1 MSKLYKIPNL
11 SNQEILGLITQFFV
25 NFNEHEE
32 YCKDEAT
39 NLLNLYY
46 EYFMRKENIDTI
58 KINTT
63 LHFSK
68 LSKDDG
74 YAYLL
79 WDVKHNYEVYLDK
92 KHASGRKTD
101 AFLYE
106 KLVYLIIDA
115 GHEFQ
120 HIVQHETKSRKY
132 NKDFDKNVRRTEY
145 NYRSN
150 VNSINKKHLR
160 HALNKHLENLNIIHC
175 SEIDADEI
183 STKISLMLVEDI
195 INNSGNLDTNFID
208 FMNAIKVLIIEE
220 HFARKNGY
228 KECEKNEEHAKRYLK
243 TMDVTLTI

>member
-1 MSKLYKIPNL
+1 MSKLYKIPQL
-11 SNQEILGLITQFFV
+11 SNQDILNLISEFFK
-25 NFNEHEE
+25 NFKEHEE

-46 EYFMRKENIDTI
+46 DYFMRKFHIDTT

-79 WDVKHNYEVYLDK
+79 WDVKHNYNVYLDK
-92 KHASGRKTD
+92 KYASGRPTD

-106 KLVYLIIDA
+106 KLVYLIIDT

-120 HIVQHETKSRKY
+120 HIVQHETSSLDTVI
-132 NKDFDKNVRRTEY
+132 DFDMKVEDTKQAY
-145 NYRSN
+145 LSK
-150 VNSINKKHLR
+150 VNSRNKKHLK
-160 HALNKHLENLNIIHC
+160 HALNKHLENLNIIHY
-175 SEIDADEI
+175 SEIDADEM

-195 INNSGNLDTNFID
+195 IKSAGNLDADFID

-220 HFARKNGY
+220 HSARKNGY
-228 KECEKNEEHAKRYLK
+228 KECEKNEEHAKRYLQ
-243 TMDVTLTI
+243 TIDVNLTI